1 MDALVAHRERIM
13 YRVAIVGAIC
23 LLPFAVNNFL
33 DGRHAIG
40 AAVMAVV
47 LTLGIDALA
56 IHLEK
61 RPPIPFALLLV
72 PMAAG
77 MLLSVR
83 AQGIYGALW
92 SYPLVLFCY
101 FVLPPRPADAAS
113 VVLLGVTTWMV
124 ERYIGQGVAIRFFAS
139 LTLTIVVV
147 NIIRTIIRELQARLL
162 DLAITDP
169 LTGAFNRRH
178 MASCLGD
185 AVERHRRTGAPASV
199 LLIDVDHFKRIND
212 RLGHE
217 AGDGVLKGIV
227 ALVTRRARRLD
238 RLFRMGGDEFVLFLP
253 DTRGLDAATVAE
265 ELRGSVVG
273 ARLLNA
279 APVSVSIG
287 VSELQANE
295 SADAWVKQADD
306 ALYRAKNDGRNRV
319 ACRDAAAPQRAG
331 RTP

>member
-1 MDALVAHRERIM
+1 
-13 YRVAIVGAIC
+13 
-23 LLPFAVNNFL
+23 LPFAVNNFL

-47 LTLGIDALA
+47 LTLGVDALA

-124 ERYIGQGVAIRFFAS
+124 HRYIGQGVAIRFFAS

-169 LTGAFNRRH
+169 LTGAFNR
-178 MASCLGD
+178 
-185 AVERHRRTGAPASV
+185 
-199 LLIDVDHFKRIND
+199 
-212 RLGHE
+212 
-217 AGDGVLKGIV
+217 
-227 ALVTRRARRLD
+227 
-238 RLFRMGGDEFVLFLP
+238 
-253 DTRGLDAATVAE
+253 
-265 ELRGSVVG
+265 
-273 ARLLNA
+273 
-279 APVSVSIG
+279 
-287 VSELQANE
+287 
-295 SADAWVKQADD
+295 
-306 ALYRAKNDGRNRV
+306 AKNDGRNRV
-319 ACRDAAAPQRAG
+319 VRHDAAAPQRAG
-331 RTP
+331 RAP

>member
-1 MDALVAHRERIM
+1 MDALVAHRERII
-13 YRVAIVGAIC
+13 YRLAIVGAIC

-40 AAVMAVV
+40 AAVVAVV
-47 LTLGIDALA
+47 LTLGVDALA
-56 IHLEK
+56 IHLER

-113 VVLLGVTTWMV
+113 IVLLGVTTWMV
-124 ERYIGQGVAIRFFAS
+124 DRYIGQGVAIRLFAS

-178 MASCLGD
+178 MAACLGD
-185 AVERHRRTGAPASV
+185 AIERHRRTGAPAAV

-212 RLGHE
+212 RFGHE

-227 ALVTRRARRLD
+227 ALVTRRVRRLD
-238 RLFRMGGDEFVLFLP
+238 RLVRMGGGEVVLVLP
-253 DTRGLDAATVAE
+253 HTRGLAPATLAQ
-265 ELRGSVVG
+265 ELREPVVG
-273 ARLLNA
+273 ARPRHA
-279 APVSVSIG
+279 AP
-287 VSELQANE
+287 
-295 SADAWVKQADD
+295 
-306 ALYRAKNDGRNRV
+306 
-319 ACRDAAAPQRAG
+319 
-331 RTP
+331 

>member
-1 MDALVAHRERIM
+1 MDALVAHRKRIM

-61 RPPIPFALLLV
+61 RPPIPF
-72 PMAAG
+72 
-77 MLLSVR
+77 
-83 AQGIYGALW
+83 
-92 SYPLVLFCY
+92 
-101 FVLPPRPADAAS
+101 

-139 LTLTIVVV
+139 LTLTIVIV

-217 AGDGVLKGIV
+217 AGDGVL
-227 ALVTRRARRLD
+227 
-238 RLFRMGGDEFVLFLP
+238 
-253 DTRGLDAATVAE
+253 
-265 ELRGSVVG
+265 
-273 ARLLNA
+273 
-279 APVSVSIG
+279 
-287 VSELQANE
+287 
-295 SADAWVKQADD
+295 
-306 ALYRAKNDGRNRV
+306 
-319 ACRDAAAPQRAG
+319 
-331 RTP
+331 

>member
-1 MDALVAHRERIM
+1 MDALVAHRERII
-13 YRVAIVGAIC
+13 YRLAIVGAIC

-40 AAVMAVV
+40 AAVVAVV
-47 LTLGIDALA
+47 LTLGVDALA
-56 IHLEK
+56 IHLER
-61 RPPIPFALLLV
+61 RPPIPFALRVV
-72 PMAAG
+72 PMAAA
-77 MLLSVR
+77 MLVSVR
-83 AQGIYGALW
+83 AQGIDGALW
-92 SYPLVLFCY
+92 SAPLVLFCY

-124 ERYIGQGVAIRFFAS
+124 HRYIDLGVAIRFFAS

-178 MASCLGD
+178 MASCLGN

-212 RLGHE
+212 QFGHE

-227 ALVTRRARRLD
+227 GLVTRRVRRLD
-238 RLFRMGGDEFVLFLP
+238 RLFRMGGDEFVLVLP
-253 DTRGLDAATVAE
+253 DTRGLAAATAAE
-265 ELRGSVVG
+265 DIRGSVGG
-273 ARLLNA
+273 APPRHG
-279 APVSVSIG
+279 APLAV
-287 VSELQANE
+287 
-295 SADAWVKQADD
+295 
-306 ALYRAKNDGRNRV
+306 
-319 ACRDAAAPQRAG
+319 
-331 RTP
+331 